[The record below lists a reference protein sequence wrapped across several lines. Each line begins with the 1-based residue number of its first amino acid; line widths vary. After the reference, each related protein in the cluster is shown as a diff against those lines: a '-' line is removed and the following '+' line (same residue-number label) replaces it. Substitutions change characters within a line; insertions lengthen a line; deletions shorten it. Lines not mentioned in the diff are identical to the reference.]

1 VQYTRGNDL
10 NLEGKTNYD
19 KILVRIDYGFQ
30 WRRIGKT
37 SVQFVSGQVKG
48 NVPYARL
55 FNGKGNLTENAD
67 LRAVSMNCFET
78 MRMNEFASDQFV
90 SGFFHHDFGS
100 FFKIKNFSPRF
111 VIVQNMLFGKMS
123 GSNVINQNG
132 ITFKQA
138 NRGFLES
145 GLQINNLL
153 ILNTGGYGIGGYYRF
168 GNYASSKWKENLA
181 VKLSL
186 TLNF

>member
-19 KILVRIDYGFQ
+19 KLLVRIDYGFQ

-37 SVQFVSGQVKG
+37 SVQFVSGKVNG

-78 MRMNEFASDQFV
+78 MRMNEFAKKKTKPDV
-90 SGFFHHDFGS
+90 STVFEIQ
-100 FFKIKNFSPRF
+100 KVKNRF
-111 VIVQNMLFGKMS
+111 
-123 GSNVINQNG
+123 
-132 ITFKQA
+132 
-138 NRGFLES
+138 
-145 GLQINNLL
+145 
-153 ILNTGGYGIGGYYRF
+153 
-168 GNYASSKWKENLA
+168 
-181 VKLSL
+181 
-186 TLNF
+186 